1 VPSFSMLEGWWM
13 EGCVEGVTGWAMGP
27 ASPGTAAQDECV
39 RDAAALYDKLEQLIV
54 PLFYGN
60 RPRFGTV
67 MRHAIALN
75 GSFFT
80 TQRMMQQYMV
90 KAYVL

>member
-1 VPSFSMLEGWWM
+1 M

-54 PLFYGN
+54 PLFYDD
-60 RPRFGTV
+60 RPRFINV
-67 MRHAIALN
+67 MRHALALN
-75 GSFFT
+75 GAFFN
-80 TQRMMQQYMV
+80 TQRMMQEYVV
-90 KAYVL
+90 KAYFL